1 MADVSGKGI
10 PAALIMVM
18 IRSILKNTI
27 NSNANASQLMTIL
40 NNTLMGEIPEDRYVT
55 TFLFI
60 VDTKNKTID
69 YCNGGHHPMILF
81 RKINDKAEVYLLDS
95 EGVPVGVIPNFN
107 YPNKK
112 TTIKGNDL
120 FITYTDGITEAMNK
134 DREEF
139 GKQRLMRIIN
149 KYSHLESKK
158 LSQIINR
165 AIAKFSEG
173 KQHDDETLLIF
184 KLRD

>member
-1 MADVSGKGI
+1 
-10 PAALIMVM
+10 
-18 IRSILKNTI
+18 
-27 NSNANASQLMTIL
+27 
-40 NNTLMGEIPEDRYVT
+40 
-55 TFLFI
+55 
-60 VDTKNKTID
+60 
-69 YCNGGHHPMILF
+69 
-81 RKINDKAEVYLLDS
+81 
-95 EGVPVGVIPNFN
+95 
-107 YPNKK
+107 
-112 TTIKGNDL
+112 
-120 FITYTDGITEAMNK
+120 MNK